1 MRVAGPARM
10 PEFGGL
16 YMTSRSRF
24 AVPASL
30 FLLAACSGGGAPPA
44 TTPAPAAPPSMAPA
58 TADATA
64 TAGQSVGSPSAP
76 AKGRTG
82 PVLPPAPPPL
92 TEAEELAALQRVAA
106 DSAADMAL
114 LDAVRENRGEAR
126 GHAGPIANPLEA
138 NGVTWDIDVSPYED
152 HDRVQYWLEFFQG
165 PAKQRFGIWLERMAR
180 YEPMIRARLA
190 QQNLPGDLVYLALI
204 ESGFSNHAVSRAK
217 AVGMWQFMRPT
228 ATDMGLRVDRW
239 VDERRDPVRAT
250 DAAARHLDMLRRRF
264 GSLYLAAAAYNA
276 GGGKVSRSLR
286 ALERMRPA
294 QGDDGAGEAEDEADE
309 GWSDD
314 HFFQLYDTRLLRQE
328 TKDYVPKLIAAAII
342 SKEPQ
347 KYGFTELQPVEPFA
361 ADSIIVDDMTGL
373 DVVARV
379 AGTSVTTIRELNPQ
393 FLRWATPPGR
403 ASIVRVP
410 PGTGESAR
418 VAYAALEPSERVTF
432 ATHVAREGETLTQ
445 VARRYGTS
453 VAALKEA
460 NPGVTRLRPGTRL
473 LVPRGGAVSL
483 AAARSVRAAEAAEYH
498 RVRRGET
505 ATRIAL
511 RYGISVAELTAWNRG
526 KVSKR
531 GGVTVGTRLLV
542 SEPAAAPP
550 LARVD
555 RAPAAPRLATRATLP
570 GATSSAKATALTSSM
585 AVASGKA
592 APATRSHVVR
602 HGDTLTSLA
611 RRYGVSVK
619 QLQSANRLAG
629 GDIRIGQR
637 LRIPRG

>member
-1 MRVAGPARM
+1 
-10 PEFGGL
+10 
-16 YMTSRSRF
+16 MTSHFRF
-24 AVPASL
+24 AALANLLV
-30 FLLAACSGGGAPPA
+30 LAACSGSGARPA
-44 TTPAPAAPPSMAPA
+44 TTPTPAANPTNA
-58 TADATA
+58 TAAADATA
-64 TAGQSVGSPSAP
+64 TTGQSVATPSAP
-76 AKGRTG
+76 PRARTG

-126 GHAGPIANPLEA
+126 GHAGPIANPLA
-138 NGVTWDIDVSPYED
+138 SNGVTWDIDVASYED

-228 ATDMGLRVDRW
+228 AKDVGLRVDRW

-286 ALERMRPA
+286 TLERMRPA
-294 QGDDGAGEAEDEADE
+294 QGDDGEGEADEEAEE

-347 KYGFTELQPVEPFA
+347 KYGFTALQPAEPFA

-379 AGTSVTTIRELNPQ
+379 AGTSVSTIRDLNPQ

-403 ASIVRVP
+403 ASVVRVP

-432 ATHVAREGETLTQ
+432 ATHVARKGETLTK

-460 NPGVTRLRPGTRL
+460 NPGVTRLRAGTRL

-483 AAARSVRAAEAAEYH
+483 AAARSVRAAETAEYH

-505 ATRIAL
+505 ATRIAR
-511 RYGISVAELTAWNRG
+511 RYGVSVAELKAWNRG
-526 KVSKR
+526 KITKR
-531 GGVTVGTRLLV
+531 GGVKAGTRLLV
-542 SEPAAAPP
+542 SEPAGAPS
-550 LARVD
+550 LARAEG
-555 RAPAAPRLATRATLP
+555 APSTPRLATRATLP
-570 GATSSAKATALTSSM
+570 GAKASAKAGTKKGGK
-585 AVASGKA
+585 AVASAKA
-592 APATRSHVVR
+592 AATTRSHVVR
-602 HGDTLTSLA
+602 RGDTLTSLA

-619 QLQSANRLAG
+619 QLQSANRLAD